1 MLEFGS
7 IATIKFAVLDTG
19 PGIHSSKLSQI
30 FEPFTQLDGSVTRRH
45 GGSGLGLS
53 ISARLVTALGGQL
66 DVKSQPSQG
75 STFSFSIPLSV
86 AESSAGRD
94 AVRPDL
100 PCRSVLVVD
109 DEPWSRN
116 CTVQALRNLELQTL
130 AADSEAQAL
139 ELLDVPPET
148 RNIDLLILDATLP
161 DSRSFAIVEH
171 LTKLNRLPPTVI
183 MLASKERHQETRRW
197 RQCGIEVTV
206 VKPVKPSSLLDAMV
220 AALHGAQKAVSGTSR
235 TSRTMRLPSLRL
247 LIAEDNVINQQLM
260 RRLFEKKG
268 HETVV
273 VDNGI
278 AAVARLTSE
287 HFDVGLLDVMMPGCD
302 GLTAARRIREHE
314 RVAGGHIPLIAVTA
328 HAVLGDKEQCL
339 SAGYDAYLSKPI
351 GITEL
356 FETVSSLLRNSLT
369 DVESPSSAPAPSV
382 PFSTCE
388 MWFDSKQAVRNAGG
402 DRELSREL
410 VEVFLKEYPVWL
422 AEMHT
427 ALSNGDSELLHR
439 IAHTIKGA
447 TMQCGIVGAH
457 DLSLTLERFGEDGR
471 LSDARVIVDEL
482 WATLQRA
489 EPLLR
494 AFVAADFTVP
504 LGEP

>member
-1 MLEFGS
+1 M
-7 IATIKFAVLDTG
+7 
-19 PGIHSSKLSQI
+19 
-30 FEPFTQLDGSVTRRH
+30 
-45 GGSGLGLS
+45 
-53 ISARLVTALGGQL
+53 
-66 DVKSQPSQG
+66 KSQPNEG
-75 STFSFSIPLSV
+75 STFSFSIPLSA
-86 AESSAGRD
+86 AESSPRPD
-94 AVRPDL
+94 AVRPNL
-100 PCRSVLVVD
+100 PCCSVLVVD
-109 DEPWSRN
+109 DAPWSRN
-116 CTVQALRNLELQTL
+116 CTVQTLQNLEMQVIAL
-130 AADSEAQAL
+130 DSEAQTL

-148 RNIDLLILDATLP
+148 RNVDLLILDSTLP
-161 DSRSFAIVEH
+161 DSRGFAMVEY
-171 LTKLNRLPPTVI
+171 LTKLNRLPPTVV
-183 MLASKERHQETRRW
+183 MLASKGRHKETKRW
-197 RQCGIEVTV
+197 RQCGIEDSV
-206 VKPVKPSSLLDAMV
+206 VKPVKPSSLLDAMA
-220 AALHGAQKAVSGTSR
+220 AALSGAPKAVIGTSR
-235 TSRTMRLPSLRL
+235 TSHTMRLPSLRL

-278 AAVARLTSE
+278 TAVAKLTSE
-287 HFDVGLLDVMMPGCD
+287 HFDAGLLDVMMPGCD
-302 GLTAARRIREHE
+302 GLTAARRIRDHE

-339 SAGYDAYLSKPI
+339 GAGYDAYLTKPI
-351 GITEL
+351 GTTEL
-356 FETVSSLLRNSLT
+356 FETVSSLIRNSLT
-369 DVESPSSAPAPSV
+369 EVESPSSAPCPSI
-382 PFSTCE
+382 PFSTRD
-388 MWFDSKQAVRNAGG
+388 MWFDSKQAIRNAGG

-422 AEMHT
+422 AEMRT

-471 LSDARVIVDEL
+471 LGDARPIVDEL

-494 AFVAADFTVP
+494 AFVATDSTVP
-504 LGEP
+504 PGQP